1 MFLNGLIVQSG
12 VWRMLNILVSSDCL
26 SKVQF
31 MIEIAFQPVYS
42 LVLLDKRAAGQVI
55 QAEEVVN
62 AYAKM

>member
-1 MFLNGLIVQSG
+1 
-12 VWRMLNILVSSDCL
+12 MLNILVSSDCL